1 MARIFITGSSTG
13 LGQLAAELL
22 ISQGHQVVLHA
33 RNQEREKDAWKS
45 VRRAEVVLTGD
56 LASIEQT
63 TQLASDVNAL
73 GRFDA
78 VIHNAGIN
86 HGSGKDILT
95 VNTLAPYILTCLIR
109 KPDRLIYIGSDMH
122 IHGRPSLANVASG
135 RVKVS
140 YSDSKLYLIWLMKAV
155 ARKWPEVYTN
165 AVDPGWVPTRMG
177 GRAAPDNLE
186 QGFETQAWLAVSND
200 DTAKVSGRN
209 FVHKHEADV
218 HPEADNIALQEGFL
232 SVCEQITGVRLS
244 HGTG

>member
-22 ISQGHQVVLHA
+22 ISQKHQVVLHA
-33 RNQEREKDAWKS
+33 RNQERAKDAWKS
-45 VRRAEVVLTGD
+45 ARGAEAVLTGD
-56 LASIEQT
+56 LASIDQT
-63 TQLASDVNAL
+63 KQLAADVNAL

-86 HGSGKDILT
+86 QGSGKDILT

-109 KPDRLIYIGSDMH
+109 RPNRLIYVGSDMH
-122 IHGRPSLANVASG
+122 LHGKPSLAIVASG
-135 RVKVS
+135 KGKVS

-155 ARKWPEVYTN
+155 ARKWPEVYAN

-177 GRAAPDNLE
+177 GRAAPDDLQ

-200 DTAKVSGRN
+200 GKAKVSGRN
-209 FVHKHEADV
+209 FFHKQEADV
-218 HPEADNIALQEGFL
+218 HPEADNLPLQEELL
-232 SVCEQITGVRLS
+232 SVCEQMTGVRIS
-244 HGTG
+244 